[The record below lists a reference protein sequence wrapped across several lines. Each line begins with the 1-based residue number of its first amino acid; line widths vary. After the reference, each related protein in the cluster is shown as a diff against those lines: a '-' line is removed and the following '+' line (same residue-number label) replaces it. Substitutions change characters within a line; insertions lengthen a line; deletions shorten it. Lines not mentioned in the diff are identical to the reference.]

1 MNPLLTPPDPFIEWF
16 KVFVAT
22 FAGLAFETLPFLLI
36 GSFLSAIIVVFVPSG
51 FLRRLFPRNRYL
63 SILAA
68 LGVGVFLP
76 VCECAVVPLARRLRD
91 EGLPESSALAFL
103 LAAPL
108 VNPMTIV
115 TTFVA
120 FQGAP
125 IPVFAY
131 RLGAGLLSAF
141 VVALAVELIGRLSVG
156 RVTARVAAALGASG
170 APLRGHLGAVSAPRR
185 VAETG
190 MPSRLLALA
199 QRTSDDFFDSARFLI
214 AGIAAAA
221 ALRALIPQQSLG
233 TRLLAPLA
241 AVGTGTVSAYLLSL
255 CSSADAFVAR
265 SLFAYQSYLATLSFL
280 VLGPMIDVKN
290 TLLLSRFV
298 KPRRLLVLV
307 ALVFAVSGSVC
318 LLCFGLWRIGP

>member
-1 MNPLLTPPDPFIEWF
+1 MNPLLTPPDPFLEWL
-16 KVFVAT
+16 KLFVAT

-36 GSFLSAIIVVFVPSG
+36 GTFLSAAIAVFVPDG
-51 FLRRLFPRNRYL
+51 VLRRFFPRNRYL

-108 VNPMTIV
+108 VNPLTIV

-141 VVALAVELIGRLSVG
+141 LVALAVELIGRLSSD
-156 RVTARVAAALGASG
+156 RVAVALGAAP
-170 APLRGHLGAVSAPRR
+170 APLRGHLAAPSTVAPRR
-185 VAETG
+185 RAATG
-190 MPSRLLALA
+190 LSALLLALA
-199 QRTSDDFFDSARFLI
+199 HRCSDDFFDSARFLI
-214 AGIAAAA
+214 AGVAAAA
-221 ALRALIPQQSLG
+221 VLRALVPQDKLG
-233 TRLLAPLA
+233 LGLMNPLS
-241 AVGTGTVSAYLLSL
+241 AVGAGTVSAYLLSL

-265 SLFAYQSYLATLSFL
+265 SLFASQSYLATLSFL

-298 KPRRLLVLV
+298 KLGRLLVLV
-307 ALVFAVSGSVC
+307 ALVFAVSGGVC
-318 LLCFGLWRIGP
+318 LLCSALWRMGL